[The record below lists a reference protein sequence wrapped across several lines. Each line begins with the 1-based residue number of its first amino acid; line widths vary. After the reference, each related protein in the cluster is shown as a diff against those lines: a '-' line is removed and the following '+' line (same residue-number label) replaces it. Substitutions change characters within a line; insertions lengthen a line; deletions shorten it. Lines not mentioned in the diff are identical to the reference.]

1 MNKNSTMKAVV
12 LVVIALV
19 SLSNL
24 FGISA
29 AGLSVILGVTG
40 LFVFKRVEKLSFDD
54 VGLGSRSI
62 KSIRQPIVGLL
73 MVMPTIMNFL
83 VIFLSKFILPD
94 YVDHVVS
101 RSEGMLSVS
110 VLPLLMLQLAV
121 FALGEEIA
129 WRAFFQK
136 QLQKFLPF
144 ALTLVASSI
153 LFALGHLTSGNLMI
167 VIYDLVFVFV
177 NSLFYGMIFQKTNS
191 IWLSACAH
199 FIANTFAVIILFF
212 L

>member
-29 AGLSVILGVTG
+29 AGLSVILGVIG

-54 VGLGSRSI
+54 VGLGRRSI

-110 VLPLLMLQLAV
+110 ILPLLMLQLAV

-144 ALTLVASSI
+144 ALTLFVSSI

-167 VIYDLVFVFV
+167 VSDDLVFVFV

-191 IWLSACAH
+191 VWLSTCAH

>member
-29 AGLSVILGVTG
+29 AGLSVILGVIG

-62 KSIRQPIVGLL
+62 KSIRRPIVGLL